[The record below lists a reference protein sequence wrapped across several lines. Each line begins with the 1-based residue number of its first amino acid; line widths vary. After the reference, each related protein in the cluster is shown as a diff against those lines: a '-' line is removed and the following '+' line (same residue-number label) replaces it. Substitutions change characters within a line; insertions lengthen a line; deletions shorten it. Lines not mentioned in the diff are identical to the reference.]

1 MPRRPLALLLLALPL
16 AACRTD
22 DAPKGPLQVRENAF
36 TWSGHVPAGARLS
49 VRSFAGGID
58 VQPSPDDTARV
69 TARLEWRS
77 GDPDRSL
84 TMSGARVGAGADALI
99 CAVWGDGSCTADN
112 YTANFKPGRGTDAK
126 LFFTVQVPA
135 GVRLTLTQI
144 AGPISAAASAP
155 VIAKTMDGDIRV
167 ATAVGPVQG
176 ETFNGSVDI
185 RMSSL
190 AGTDSVIAKTLNGDA
205 FIYLAA
211 LDDAR
216 IDLGVMNGSV
226 ESAFPAEAPPA
237 AKAKKLQ
244 ATIGAGSRVIRG
256 HTLNGRVAL
265 RKLDTQGRSQ

>member
-1 MPRRPLALLLLALPL
+1 MPRRPLALALLVLPL
-16 AACRTD
+16 VACGNES
-22 DAPKGPLQVRENAF
+22 APKGPLQVRENAF
-36 TWSGHVPAGARLS
+36 TWSGHVPSGARLS
-49 VRSFAGGID
+49 VRSFSGAIE
-58 VQPSPDDTARV
+58 VQPSPDDTVRV

-84 TMSGARVGAGADALI
+84 TMSGARVGDDALI
-99 CAVWGDGSCTADN
+99 CAVWGDGSCTAGN
-112 YTANFKPGRGTDAK
+112 YTASFKPGRGTDAK

-144 AGPISAAASAP
+144 AGPISAAATAP
-155 VIAKTMDGDIRV
+155 VIAKTMDGDVRV

-176 ETFNGSVDI
+176 ETLNGSVDI

-205 FIYLAA
+205 FIYVTA

-216 IDLGVMNGSV
+216 LDLSVMNGKV
-226 ESAFPAEAPPA
+226 ESAFPEGQPA
-237 AKAKKLQ
+237 GSGAKKLQ

-265 RKLDTQGRSQ
+265 RKLDAEGRSQ